1 MHDHCQVK
9 LFYWAWKGTGGL
21 CESVM
26 IDDNRRSFL
35 TQQIHFLIWT
45 NTVCHLGQ
53 CRGSPT
59 LSLLLGAI
67 DRIIWFAD
75 TFALST
81 NTEAHQEEEKRGTR
95 KRWDW
100 GKGGQEKS
108 NGDSPIKINLHLE
121 AFGIWRGWSLHRSPR
136 KKLGKNAADWYW
148 VALPSS
154 LRSCCNKGSLQFVQ
168 PGPFLMLHKSG
179 RDS

>member
-1 MHDHCQVK
+1 MTTGD
-9 LFYWAWKGTGGL
+9 LFEHNKYIFGFGQIQFATWVSAGVVQPSPSYWVQLT
-21 CESVM
+21 ESS
-26 IDDNRRSFL
+26 DL
-35 TQQIHFLIWT
+35 PT
-45 NTVCHLGQ
+45 HL
-53 CRGSPT
+53 
-59 LSLLLGAI
+59 LSLQTL
-67 DRIIWFAD
+67 RH
-75 TFALST
+75 TRRR
-81 NTEAHQEEEKRGTR
+81 KRGER
-95 KRWDW
+95 

-121 AFGIWRGWSLHRSPR
+121 AFGIWRGWSLHRRQR